1 MLTSCTS
8 SEEESIPYFRKFV
21 QNIRNN
27 NIGPQLTS
35 MGVDRF
41 ASCENIVPQVSGL
54 VNSSPPPRL
63 VPKSPWRNSST
74 ATAEE
79 FYYSSYENEGLENK
93 LKRAPFLGLA
103 KSAYYDLKCIFTKW
117 IFIKWILDSFFS
129 RILDSNAQYSKFD
142 FERFLPYSRITFVL
156 FMVLLINRNT
166 CPLEWE
172 RCLMRY

>member
-8 SEEESIPYFRKFV
+8 SEEESIPYFRKFA

-27 NIGPQLTS
+27 NIGPHLTS

-103 KSAYYDLKCIFTKW
+103 KSAYYDLKWIFTKW

-129 RILDSNAQYSKFD
+129 GIMDSNAQCSQFD
-142 FERFLPYSRITFVL
+142 FEWFLPYSRITFVL
-156 FMVLLINRNT
+156 FVVLLMNLNT
-166 CPLEWE
+166 SPLKWNGV
-172 RCLMRY
+172 

>member
-1 MLTSCTS
+1 
-8 SEEESIPYFRKFV
+8 
-21 QNIRNN
+21 
-27 NIGPQLTS
+27 

-129 RILDSNAQYSKFD
+129 RILDSNAQYS
-142 FERFLPYSRITFVL
+142 
-156 FMVLLINRNT
+156 
-166 CPLEWE
+166 
-172 RCLMRY
+172 